1 MLQKS
6 TLFFILFLFL
16 SSVTIQAQCIIDQT
30 VTTSQTSN
38 ACSENVV
45 VSLGSS
51 ETGVNYFLR
60 DNADNSTIE
69 GPIAGTGNQID
80 FTSETITADK
90 TYNVYATKAS
100 GALDFNGTSS
110 YINCGADVS
119 LEVSGALTM
128 QAWIHPT
135 AFKAYDIIINKEGE
149 YEMAL
154 RNGELA
160 IAIDNTS
167 PNWNWVDSGATVP
180 LDEWT
185 HVAVTY
191 DNATSLIIFYING
204 VVVFSTAG
212 TGLITDA
219 LTSENELWIG
229 DRSAI
234 GGSNFT
240 GKIDEVSVW
249 NTAQTG
255 IEIQNQM
262 NGCFLTGS
270 ETGLIA
276 AYTFE
281 EGTGST
287 VTDLSPNGNN
297 GALINTSWTT
307 YEVTK
312 TMTNTPIAIIP
323 IDTENPTITCPSD
336 IVVANST
343 IINPTSIVSTFS
355 VPVLPGQT
363 GGGIDETL
371 VNMIN
376 GSGLSSFPSLTAT
389 HQSGSSST
397 RTWTGPGSSG
407 VLTFNLGGLQ
417 SVNSLSFWN
426 ISGDVST
433 RGVNQVEILA
443 STDGINFTLIPD
455 TPTNFAEAS
464 TILTPQ
470 IFNFP
475 TTNATHIRFN
485 IISNHGFTG
494 SIAPG
499 VPSGAV
505 GIAEVAFGFHDSLC
519 STSNVNLMT
528 PVTSDN
534 CEVASVTNNAPTVFP
549 VGNTTVIWTVTDTV
563 GNTATCSQLV
573 TVNDTVNPTIT
584 CPSDIVT
591 VCSPSD
597 LGTPVTFDNCGIAS
611 ITNDAPA
618 TFPVGDT
625 TVTWTVTDNAG
636 NTAMCSQLVTIN
648 NDTENPTITC
658 PSDIVTTTLNT
669 TIINPISATT
679 TFTTYEGP
687 NGEPISEQIL
697 NMINGSGL
705 SSFPSLT
712 AGHQILDGPE
722 GSTIWGG
729 QGTSGEITFNLGGLQ
744 SVNSLSFWN
753 YGGSTGG
760 FNTVGVN
767 GVEILASTDGINFIL
782 IPETPTNFSQLAIT
796 STPEIFNFPA
806 ISATHIKFN
815 ILSNHGNSDTVA
827 IGEVAFGFSEILC
840 SANNVNLDT
849 PITSDNCEVA
859 SVTNDS
865 PGTFPI
871 GDTTVIWTVTDNAGN
886 TAMCSQLVTVT
897 APEINVLG
905 NAVTIVD
912 GDSTPDAANDTE
924 YGDVYIGDYLERIF
938 TIENTGDEDLILSG
952 TPLVSVSGSTDFTV
966 TVAPVS
972 PVTSGGGT
980 TTFTVRYTPS
990 AVVTNDTATISIT
1003 SNDCDEA
1010 IYDFAVQGTGIEP
1023 ILLSAKVYLQGAFMN
1038 SDVDDTSLMRDDL
1051 RDANYIPTTSP
1062 YADGLICNATVFNT
1076 GGTNGTGLIS
1086 DDIVDWVWVE
1096 LRDAADNTVITEAKS
1111 ALLQRDGNIVAVD
1124 GVSDVPF
1131 SQPNNNFYVVVKH
1144 RNHLGIMSANTIAL
1158 SLTPVSVDFTN
1169 STTPITFGTNAQATI
1184 IGSPNIVA
1192 LWAGNANN
1200 DQLVQYSGT
1209 SPDTPSILSN
1219 VLNDAGNFLN
1229 FPTYTVSGYNMNDI
1243 NMNGSS
1249 QYTGTEP
1256 DTPFILQNVLAHPG
1270 NFLNFS
1276 THPIQEQLPEHL
1288 IID

>member
-1 MLQKS
+1 MLPKP

-16 SSVTIQAQCIIDQT
+16 SSITIQAQCIIDQT
-30 VTTSQTSN
+30 VIASPTTD
-38 ACSENVV
+38 ACSADVV

-51 ETGVNYFLR
+51 QTGVNYFLR
-60 DNADNSTIE
+60 DDADNSSIE
-69 GPIAGTGNQID
+69 GPIVGTGNQIN

-90 TYNVYATKAS
+90 TYNVYATKTS
-100 GALDFNGTSS
+100 GALDFNGTTA
-110 YINCGADVS
+110 YINCGANVS

-128 QAWIHPT
+128 QAWIYPT

-149 YEMAL
+149 YEMGL

-167 PNWNWVDSGATVP
+167 PNWNWIDSGATVP
-180 LDEWT
+180 LNEWT
-185 HVAVTY
+185 HVAATY
-191 DNATSLIIFYING
+191 DNATSLIILYING
-204 VVVFSTAG
+204 VAVFSTAG

-219 LTSENELWIG
+219 LASQNELWIG
-229 DRSAI
+229 DRSGA
-234 GGSNFT
+234 GSSNFT

-255 IEIQNQM
+255 IEILNQM
-262 NGCFLTGS
+262 NSCFLTGS

-276 AYTFE
+276 AYGFE
-281 EGTGST
+281 EGTGSI

-297 GALINTSWTT
+297 GTLINTSWTT
-307 YEVTK
+307 YETSEV
-312 TMTNTPIAIIP
+312 MTNTPTVTITN
-323 IDTENPTITCPSD
+323 DTENPTITCPSD
-336 IVVANST
+336 IVVATST

-355 VPVLPGQT
+355 VPPAPGQT
-363 GGGIDETL
+363 GGGIDEAL

-389 HQSGSSST
+389 HQSGSSSS
-397 RTWTGPGSSG
+397 RTWTGSGTSG

-417 SVNSLSFWN
+417 PVNSLSFWN
-426 ISGDVST
+426 ISGSSST
-433 RGVNQVEILA
+433 LGVNQVEILA
-443 STDGINFTLIPD
+443 STDGVNFALIPD

-475 TTNATHIRFN
+475 TTNATHIKFN
-485 IISNHGFTG
+485 IISNHGYTG
-494 SIAPG
+494 SGGPG
-499 VPSGAV
+499 SGPAV
-505 GIAEVAFGFHDSLC
+505 GIAEVAFGFQETLC
-519 STSNVNLMT
+519 STNNVNLGT
-528 PVTSDN
+528 PVTSDD
-534 CEVASVTNNAPTVFP
+534 CGVASVTNNAPTVFP
-549 VGNTTVIWTVTDTV
+549 VGDTTVIWTVTDTV

-584 CPSDIVT
+584 CPLDIVT
-591 VCSPSD
+591 ACSPSD
-597 LGTPVTFDNCGIAS
+597 LGTPVTSDNCGIAS

-648 NDTENPTITC
+648 IDTENPTITC

-669 TIINPISATT
+669 TIINPISAAT
-679 TFTTYEGP
+679 TFTTFQGP

-722 GSTIWGG
+722 GSSIWAG

-753 YGGSTGG
+753 YGGATGG
-760 FNTVGVN
+760 ANGAGVN
-767 GVEILASTDGINFIL
+767 GVEILASTDGINFTL
-782 IPETPTNFSQLAIT
+782 IPDTPTNFSQVT
-796 STPEIFNFPA
+796 TTFTPEIFNFPT

-815 ILSNHGNSDTVA
+815 VLSNHSTLSFVA

-840 SANNVNLDT
+840 TANNTDLGT
-849 PITSDNCEVA
+849 PVTSDNCGIA
-859 SVTNDS
+859 SVTNDA
-865 PGTFPI
+865 PAILPI

-905 NAVTIVD
+905 NAVTITN
-912 GDSTPDAANDTE
+912 GDIIPDAADDTA
-924 YGDVYIGDYLERIF
+924 YGDVYIGDYLERTF

-952 TPLVSVSGSTDFTV
+952 TPLISISGSTDFTV
-966 TVAPVS
+966 TAAPVS
-972 PVTSGGGT
+972 PVTLGGGT

-1010 IYDFAVQGTGIEP
+1010 IYDFTVQGTAIEP
-1023 ILLSAKVYLQGAFMN
+1023 IILNAKVYLQGTFMN
-1038 SDVDDTSLMRDDL
+1038 PDVDDTSLMRDDL

-1076 GGTNGTGLIS
+1076 GGTDGTGPIS

-1096 LRDAADNTVITEAKS
+1096 LRDATDNTVITEAKS

-1158 SLTPVSVDFTN
+1158 SKTPISVDFTN

-1192 LWAGNANN
+1192 LWAGNVNN

-1209 SPDTPSILSN
+1209 SPDTPSILSS
-1219 VLNDAGNFLN
+1219 VLNDSGNFLN
-1229 FPTYTVSGYNMNDI
+1229 FPTYQVLGYNMNDI
-1243 NMNGSS
+1243 DMNGSS
-1249 QYTGTEP
+1249 QYSGIEP
-1256 DTPFILQNVLAHPG
+1256 DTPYILQNVLAHPG
-1270 NFLNFS
+1270 NSLNFS
-1276 THPIQEQLPEHL
+1276 THPIQEQLPEN
-1288 IID
+1288 